1 MGVEIDTKKDLSM
14 GTGRVENLIP
24 TTELTEEEARE
35 MGRRGGIASGKAR
48 REKKTF
54 REAMEILLEQLV
66 ERKDKDGNILEKVPR
81 IDAICLKQIE
91 KALTKGDTKAAK
103 FCVDVVTPK
112 RLEITGADGKP
123 LEQAV
128 RYVDPKE
135 YKEVQDHIDQMVGDT
150 NDD

>member
-1 MGVEIDTKKDLSM
+1 MAKGH
-14 GTGRVENLIP
+14 ENLVSLADR
-24 TTELTEEEARE
+24 TTEEQRAIAT
-35 MGRRGGIASGKAR
+35 MGGVASGKAR
-48 REKKTF
+48 REKKSF

-66 ERKDKDGNILEKVPR
+66 ERKDKDGNVLEKIPR

-112 RLEITGADGKP
+112 RLEITGADGRP

>member
-1 MGVEIDTKKDLSM
+1 MPRGNIN
-14 GTGRVENLIP
+14 NLIP
-24 TTELTEEEARE
+24 NSERSPEELRE
-35 MGRRGGIASGKAR
+35 QTRKGGIASGKAR
-48 REKKTF
+48 REKKSF

-66 ERKDKDGNILEKVPR
+66 ERKDKDGNVLEKVPR

>member
-1 MGVEIDTKKDLSM
+1 M

-48 REKKTF
+48 REKKSF

-66 ERKDKDGNILEKVPR
+66 ERKDKDGNVLEKVPR

-91 KALTKGDTKAAK
+91 KALSKGDTKAAK

-112 RLEITGADGKP
+112 KLEITGADGAP
-123 LEQAV
+123 LESKV
-128 RYVDPKE
+128 KYVTAQSLE
-135 YKEVQDHIDQMVGDT
+135 EITNHIKEVIDD
-150 NDD
+150 

>member
-1 MGVEIDTKKDLSM
+1 MAKGH
-14 GTGRVENLIP
+14 ENLVSLADR
-24 TTELTEEEARE
+24 TTDEQRAIAT
-35 MGRRGGIASGKAR
+35 MGGVASGKAR
-48 REKKTF
+48 REKKSF

-66 ERKDKDGNILEKVPR
+66 ERKDKDGNILEKIPR

-112 RLEITGADGKP
+112 RLEITGADGRP

>member
-1 MGVEIDTKKDLSM
+1 MAKGH
-14 GTGRVENLIP
+14 ENLVSLADR
-24 TTELTEEEARE
+24 TTDEQRAIAT
-35 MGRRGGIASGKAR
+35 MGGVASGKAR
-48 REKKTF
+48 REKKSF

-66 ERKDKDGNILEKVPR
+66 ERKDKDGNVLEKVPR

>member
-1 MGVEIDTKKDLSM
+1 MAKGH
-14 GTGRVENLIP
+14 ENLVSLADR
-24 TTELTEEEARE
+24 TTDEQRAIAT
-35 MGRRGGIASGKAR
+35 MGGVASGKAR
-48 REKKTF
+48 REKKSF

-66 ERKDKDGNILEKVPR
+66 ERKDKDGNVLEKIPR

-91 KALTKGDTKAAK
+91 KALSKGDTKAAK

-112 RLEITGADGKP
+112 RLEITGADGRP

>member
-1 MGVEIDTKKDLSM
+1 MAGGHENIISLADRTTEEQRAIASM
-14 GTGRVENLIP
+14 GGH
-24 TTELTEEEARE
+24 
-35 MGRRGGIASGKAR
+35 ASVKAR
-48 REKKTF
+48 REKKSF

-66 ERKDKDGNILEKVPR
+66 ERKDKDGNVLEKVPR

>member
-1 MGVEIDTKKDLSM
+1 MAKGH
-14 GTGRVENLIP
+14 ENLVSLADR
-24 TTELTEEEARE
+24 TTDEQRAIAT
-35 MGRRGGIASGKAR
+35 MGGVASGKAR
-48 REKKTF
+48 REKKSF

-66 ERKDKDGNILEKVPR
+66 ERKDKDGNVLEKIPR

-112 RLEITGADGKP
+112 RLEITGADGRP

>member
-1 MGVEIDTKKDLSM
+1 MAKGH
-14 GTGRVENLIP
+14 ENLVSLADR
-24 TTELTEEEARE
+24 TTEEQRAIAT
-35 MGRRGGIASGKAR
+35 MGGHASVKAR
-48 REKKTF
+48 REKKSF

-66 ERKDKDGNILEKVPR
+66 ERKDKDGNVLEKIPR
-81 IDAICLKQIE
+81 LDAICLKQIE
-91 KALTKGDTKAAK
+91 KALNKGDTKAAK

-112 RLEITGADGKP
+112 RLEITGADGRP

>member
-1 MGVEIDTKKDLSM
+1 MGK
-14 GTGRVENLIP
+14 GRIENLIP
-24 TTELTEEEARE
+24 NSQRTPEELHAMTVA
-35 MGRRGGIASGKAR
+35 GGIASGKAR
-48 REKKTF
+48 REKKSF

-66 ERKDKDGNILEKVPR
+66 ERKDKDGNVLEKVPR

>member
-1 MGVEIDTKKDLSM
+1 MGK
-14 GTGRVENLIP
+14 GRVENLVK
-24 TTELTEEEARE
+24 TTDLTEEEARE
-35 MGRRGGIASGKAR
+35 MSRRGGIASGKAR

-54 REAMEILLEQLV
+54 KETMEMLLEQLV
-66 ERKDKDGNILEKVPR
+66 DRKDKDGNVLESVPR

-91 KALTKGDTKAAK
+91 KALSKGDTKAAK

-112 RLEITGADGKP
+112 RLEITGKDGSP
-123 LEQAV
+123 LEQSV
-128 RYVDPKE
+128 RYIDPKE

>member
-1 MGVEIDTKKDLSM
+1 MAKGH
-14 GTGRVENLIP
+14 ENLVSLADR
-24 TTELTEEEARE
+24 TTDEQRAIAT
-35 MGRRGGIASGKAR
+35 MGGVASGKAR

-66 ERKDKDGNILEKVPR
+66 ERKDKDGNVLEKVPR

-112 RLEITGADGKP
+112 RLEITGADGRP